1 MFLVN
6 CIHLVT
12 RRETKLEFNEF
23 LKEFYGEN
31 SRTQEIAFVK
41 SLQQIYCDSLKFY
54 GPAAIL

>member
-41 SLQQIYCDSLKFY
+41 SLQQIYCD
-54 GPAAIL
+54 